1 MIYQQVINGLMLGAS
16 YSLVAIGYTLIFGV
30 LGLLYFAHGEVF
42 MVGAF
47 VGLYL
52 VLYAGANIYVALL
65 GATIACAMLGI
76 MSVYVAVRPVAKDRP
91 LAPLISTI
99 GLTIVLQNLAVY
111 TFGGQQVGF
120 PETIKQQLFTFGPIT
135 ISSVQLFILGVAVL
149 LMVSLWFFIERTR
162 IGRAIR
168 ATAENHETAAL
179 LGVDVNKVVL
189 VTFAI
194 GSGIAGIAGVL
205 DGVKNSGI
213 SPFMG
218 VAVAV
223 KGLIV
228 MLLGGL
234 GNVPGAM
241 VAGLMLGM
249 IEILSS
255 AFTSRPGCSARAPR
269 KKGSDVFDG
278 LLDGYTRSI
287 LIFAGI
293 NVIAAYSFFAPF
305 KTGQVSLG
313 QAGFMAVGAY
323 ASAIL
328 TQKFGVPF
336 AAALVA
342 GGTVA
347 GIIGFLVGFPAL
359 RIRGIYLLLLT
370 LGFGEI
376 IQVIALSW
384 EYVGGA
390 QGFRQIAYNPRT
402 LDYVIGLIVVLILF
416 FARLERSSLGRAM
429 DSIHQDE
436 MAAEVMGIDVVR
448 TKLFAFAL
456 GALIAGLAGG
466 LYAHQATFMDSTT
479 FNIMVAVE
487 ILMFVVVGG
496 SSTYWGPLLGAGFL
510 TLLPEFLRTLREWL
524 ELLPVS
530 WTNFFPMNRAYDV
543 LHNFLDFENAKRLIV
558 YGIILIVMMIVRPDG
573 LLTRDALRR
582 FSWSKPSPQRKPRH
596 V

>member
-1 MIYQQVINGLMLGAS
+1 M
-16 YSLVAIGYTLIFGV
+16 
-30 LGLLYFAHGEVF
+30 
-42 MVGAF
+42 
-47 VGLYL
+47 
-52 VLYAGANIYVALL
+52 
-65 GATIACAMLGI
+65 
-76 MSVYVAVRPVAKDRP
+76 
-91 LAPLISTI
+91 
-99 GLTIVLQNLAVY
+99 
-111 TFGGQQVGF
+111 
-120 PETIKQQLFTFGPIT
+120 
-135 ISSVQLFILGVAVL
+135 
-149 LMVSLWFFIERTR
+149 
-162 IGRAIR
+162 
-168 ATAENHETAAL
+168 
-179 LGVDVNKVVL
+179 
-189 VTFAI
+189 
-194 GSGIAGIAGVL
+194 
-205 DGVKNSGI
+205 
-213 SPFMG
+213 
-218 VAVAV
+218 
-223 KGLIV
+223 
-228 MLLGGL
+228 
-234 GNVPGAM
+234 
-241 VAGLMLGM
+241 
-249 IEILSS
+249 
-255 AFTSRPGCSARAPR
+255 
-269 KKGSDVFDG
+269 FDG
-278 LLDGYTRSI
+278 LFDGYTRSI

-323 ASAIL
+323 ASSIL

-342 GGTVA
+342 GGLVA
-347 GIIGFLVGFPAL
+347 GIVGFLVGFPAL

-390 QGFRQIAYNPRT
+390 SGFRNIPFNPRT
-402 LDYVIGLIVVLILF
+402 LDYVVVLIVVLIVF

-479 FNIMVAVE
+479 FNIMIAVE

-530 WTNFFPMNRAYDV
+530 WTNFFPMNRAYDF

-558 YGIILIVMMIVRPDG
+558 YGIVLILMMIVRPDG
-573 LLTRDALRR
+573 ILTRDQLRR
-582 FSWSKPSPQRKPRH
+582 FAWRRGKARH